1 MKMAVPFIF
10 FITVIAF
17 ILLAI
22 SFVVKLYFLGA
33 ISSIAIM
40 AIGVFTLIN
49 GMESISNILTL
60 GLGIIF
66 ISLGSYIFL
75 LGGLEKIEEVL

>member
-10 FITVIAF
+10 FITVVAF
-17 ILLAI
+17 VLLAV
-22 SFVVKLYFLGA
+22 SFVIKLYFLGA
-33 ISSIAIM
+33 ISSIAII
-40 AIGVFTLIN
+40 AIGVFILIN

-75 LGGLEKIEEVL
+75 TGALEKIEEEL

>member
-17 ILLAI
+17 ILLAV
-22 SFVVKLYFLGA
+22 SFTVKLYFLGA
-33 ISSIAIM
+33 ISSIAIIS
-40 AIGVFTLIN
+40 IGVFILTT
-49 GMESISNILTL
+49 GMEGLSNILTL

-75 LGGLEKIEEVL
+75 AGGLEKIEEEL

>member
-17 ILLAI
+17 VLLAV
-22 SFVVKLYFLGA
+22 SFTVKLYFLGA
-33 ISSIAIM
+33 ISSIAIIS
-40 AIGVFTLIN
+40 IGVFILTT

-75 LGGLEKIEEVL
+75 AGGMEKIEEGL

>member
-1 MKMAVPFIF
+1 MRMAVPFIF

-17 ILLAI
+17 ILLAV
-22 SFVVKLYFLGA
+22 SFTVKLYFLGA
-33 ISSIAIM
+33 ISSIAIIS
-40 AIGVFTLIN
+40 IGVFILTT
-49 GMESISNILTL
+49 GMEGLSNILTL

-75 LGGLEKIEEVL
+75 AGGLEKIEEGL